1 MPADRAVVRG
11 HLHGGGKELCR
22 PGVGR
27 ASEPEQHMRA
37 LSRLEQGLGQ
47 AEQRRNADPAPHQ
60 QRPGARVGLPEPH
73 SERSDEGQTVPR
85 AQGGEALRPR
95 PDLLEQELELNA
107 LGERS
112 GARVGEGPGQV
123 RALPLTA
130 SPPLGR
136 GEHVELARPGLRRP
150 QAVDGR
156 DQPVGAELA
165 RAGDLRHPAR
175 GPGPVGVLITRSTSP
190 ASIRSTT
197 CGEPSES
204 FLIRSTGTH
213 IRRIACAVPP
223 VASSSKPRSWSEAA
237 SWVAA
242 GLSPSVTEMNT
253 VPEAGSSAPAAPWA
267 LPKAAGESAAIPMTS
282 PVDLISGPSRASALG
297 KRPKGSTASLT
308 DTCPSVRGSSS
319 SRSESRSPSIRRH
332 ATLASG
338 TPTAFEANGTV
349 REARGLASST

>member
-47 AEQRRNADPAPHQ
+47 AEQRRNADPAPDQ
-60 QRPGARVGLPEPH
+60 QRPGARVG
-73 SERSDEGQTVPR
+73 EGR
-85 AQGGEALRPR
+85 
-95 PDLLEQELELNA
+95 
-107 LGERS
+107 
-112 GARVGEGPGQV
+112 GQV
-123 RALPLTA
+123 GAPPLTA

-165 RAGDLRHPAR
+165 RAGDLGHPARGRGQRSGLGGGGAHRTSPPTGAPRPWSSWSAATGASAVRLALIARWAALAPLIVVMQGMPRVTAARRISYPSAR

-197 CGEPSES
+197 CGEPWES
-204 FLIRSTGTH
+204 FLIRSTGTP

-253 VPEAGSSAPAAPWA
+253 VPEAGNSAPAAAWA
-267 LPKAAGESAAIPMTS
+267 LPKAAG
-282 PVDLISGPSRASALG
+282 
-297 KRPKGSTASLT
+297 
-308 DTCPSVRGSSS
+308 
-319 SRSESRSPSIRRH
+319 
-332 ATLASG
+332 
-338 TPTAFEANGTV
+338 
-349 REARGLASST
+349 